1 MATIAGTNGADRQT
15 GGAGDD
21 TIRGSAGDDTIEGG
35 AGFDTYVLHLGR
47 AGLVVTSPAEGVLV
61 LRPAPSGPRLTS
73 GTDTVSGVERFQLV
87 GPDGALTVAAE
98 EMMARF
104 NFGYAHAPT
113 AADDKLVGAAGAD
126 SIDGLGGDETIEGGH
141 GDDRLDGGAGADRL
155 TGGEGADVFVFRSA
169 GGSGAGAGKRDVVT
183 DFVAGADKIDLGAID
198 ANDEVAGDQAF
209 AYGGPAPAPAPAATA
224 NAVTWSVE
232 GADTVVQADVD
243 GDGRADLQVRLAG
256 HTAGLSASDFIL

>member
-35 AGFDTYVLHLGR
+35 AGSDTYVLHLGR

-61 LRPAPSGPRLTS
+61 LRPAPSGPRLGS
-73 GTDTVSGVERFQLV
+73 GTDTVSGVESFQLV
-87 GPDGALTVAAE
+87 GPDGTLTVAAE

-104 NFGYAHAPT
+104 NFGYAQAPT

-126 SIDGLGGDETIEGGH
+126 SIDGLGGDDTVEGGH

-169 GGSGAGAGKRDVVT
+169 GGSGVGAGKRDVVT

-198 ANDEVAGDQAF
+198 ADDKVAGDQAF
-209 AYGGPAPAPAPAATA
+209 AYGGPAPAPVATA

-232 GADTVVQADVD
+232 GGDTVVQADVD

-256 HTAGLSASDFIL
+256 YAAGLSASDFVL